1 MNSIESRD
9 NAISRI
15 DFLYNNHR
23 SKVSYDLPQEIGYY
37 SQNNLQVMDRSMLR
51 IYSPISDQTSL
62 VSGQDVAVLKQ
73 EEKAE
78 YLDPLLCAIQYWS
91 SKSLSVYQMVHQAN
105 IITWRGLISK
115 LAMTCYLNEAVS
127 LRVCIFNQCLY
138 IMEHKPT
145 ISRSSLPSTMREGMY
160 IGHKFEA
167 VMTVDSMGKRD
178 PDAKVNEKEYYIS
191 IIKAKLNE
199 HRMLFGA
206 EVDCYDSSITRN
218 PNMSMCQYIELKT
231 TIDRGNR
238 NISDISDE
246 KLLKYWIQSYLAGIP
261 KIVVGYRSRSN
272 GILKKT
278 ETFQTNKLPLLLK
291 CKESWNPNDCLLWV
305 HHLLN
310 WIQRYISND
319 VTLDTIPEYIVSF
332 EYPFECFYIKR
343 KLDND
348 QEDHLNRSMLPN
360 SWITFILSTLE
371 HQNTQ

>member
-1 MNSIESRD
+1 MNSIESRN
-9 NAISRI
+9 NAISRV
-15 DFLYNNHR
+15 DFLYNIHK

-62 VSGQDVAVLKQ
+62 VSGQDIAVLKQ

-78 YLDPLLCAIQYWS
+78 YLDPLLCAIQYWA
-91 SKSLSVYQMVHQAN
+91 SKSLSVHQMIHQVN
-105 IITWRGLISK
+105 VITWRGLISK

-138 IMEHKPT
+138 IMEHKST
-145 ISRSSLPSTMREGMY
+145 TFRSSLSSIMREGMY

-167 VMTVDSMGKRD
+167 IMTVDSMGKRD
-178 PDAKVNEKEYYIS
+178 SSAKVNEQKYYIS

-199 HRMLFGA
+199 CRMLFGA
-206 EVDCYDSSITRN
+206 EVDCYDPSIARD
-218 PNMSMCQYIELKT
+218 PNMSTCQYVELKT

-238 NISDISDE
+238 NVSDISDH

-261 KIVVGYRSRSN
+261 RIVVGYRSRSS
-272 GILKKT
+272 GALKKT
-278 ETFQTNKLPLLLK
+278 ETFQTNKLPLLVK
-291 CKESWNPNDCLLWV
+291 CKESWNTNDCLLWV
-305 HHLLN
+305 YHLLN

-319 VTLDTIPEYIVSF
+319 ITSNTAQEYIVSF
-332 EYPFECFYIKR
+332 EYPFECFHIKR

-348 QEDHLNRSMLPN
+348 QENHLNRSMLPD
-360 SWITFILSTLE
+360 SWISFILSMLKQ
-371 HQNTQ
+371 QNTQ